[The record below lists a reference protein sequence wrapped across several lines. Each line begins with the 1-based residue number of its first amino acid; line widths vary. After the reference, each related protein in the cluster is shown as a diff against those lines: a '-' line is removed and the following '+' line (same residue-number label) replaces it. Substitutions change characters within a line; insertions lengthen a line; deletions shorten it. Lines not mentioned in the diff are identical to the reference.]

1 MPTVRL
7 GDVDLAYDEFGSGVP
22 LVLFAPGGMRSRSEF
37 WAQRPSEWIDPRT
50 ALADRYR
57 IIAIDQ
63 RNAGRSRGPV
73 RATDGWH
80 TYAGDAVAL
89 LRHLGIRSA
98 AVMGGCIGVSF
109 ALAFCARG
117 EVEVL
122 AAVLQNPIGKSAD
135 GHDHI
140 GPTLDDWA
148 AELRST
154 RHDVTAEALASLRH
168 NMFSGEFV
176 FSVDREFVRSWDVPL
191 LVLPGN
197 DQFHPTS
204 TAEEIARLAPRATLV
219 RAWHPSEIG
228 DAAAVAL
235 IRDFLERTI
244 PQASHQR

>member
-1 MPTVRL
+1 VPTVRL

-22 LVLFAPGGMRSRSEF
+22 LLLFAPGGMRSRSAF
-37 WAQRPSEWIDPRT
+37 WAERPGEWIDPRT
-50 ALADRYR
+50 ALVDRYR
-57 IIAIDQ
+57 VIALDQ
-63 RNAGRSRGPV
+63 RNAGRSSGPV

-80 TYAGDAVAL
+80 TYVDDAVAL
-89 LRHLGIRSA
+89 LRHLEIRA
-98 AVMGGCIGVSF
+98 VAVMGGCIGVSY
-109 ALAFCARG
+109 ALGFCARG
-117 EVEVL
+117 DVEVL
-122 AAVLQNPIGKSAD
+122 AAVLQNPIGKSPD

-140 GPTLDDWA
+140 GPTFDEWA
-148 AELRST
+148 AALRST
-154 RHDVTAEALASLRH
+154 RSDVTAEALASMRH

-176 FSVDREFVRSWDVPL
+176 FSVDRDFVRSCDVPM

-197 DQFHPTS
+197 DAFHPTS

-244 PQASHQR
+244 PRASHQR